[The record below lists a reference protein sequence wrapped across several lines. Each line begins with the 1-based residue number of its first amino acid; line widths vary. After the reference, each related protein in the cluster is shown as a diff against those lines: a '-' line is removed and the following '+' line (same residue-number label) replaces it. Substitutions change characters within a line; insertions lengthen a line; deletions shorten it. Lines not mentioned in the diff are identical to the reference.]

1 MTSLPSSHPPSRLF
15 RVLRLGLPVIGALLI
30 VTFFFPGARHHAEL
44 TRYASVPP
52 FSLTEST
59 GKTVTNG
66 DLQGKVWVAD
76 FIYTTCPGPCPIISS
91 SMARLQQ
98 KLTGDNR
105 VQLVSFSV
113 DPQDDTPAVLTA
125 YANRFEADPQKWWFL
140 TGPKQQMFDL
150 IQKGFLQSLQDNHGQ
165 HLADGQF
172 LVVHSTY
179 MVLVDQHGTMRG
191 FYSGLDPDSQS
202 SLLEGIHQLENE

>member
-1 MTSLPSSHPPSRLF
+1 MTSLPSSPLPSRLF
-15 RVLRLGLPVIGALLI
+15 RVLRLGLPLIGALLI

-44 TRYASVPP
+44 TKYASVPP
-52 FSLTEST
+52 FSLTERT

-76 FIYTTCPGPCPIISS
+76 FIYTTCPGPCPIISA
-91 SMARLQQ
+91 SMAQLQQ

-125 YANRFEADPQKWWFL
+125 YANRFEADPQNMVVSDG
-140 TGPKQQMFDL
+140 TETADIRPDT
-150 IQKGFLQSLQDNHGQ
+150 KGLSAIPPRQPRP
-165 HLADGQF
+165 
-172 LVVHSTY
+172 T
-179 MVLVDQHGTMRG
+179 
-191 FYSGLDPDSQS
+191 SGRRTISGRP
-202 SLLEGIHQLENE
+202 